1 MSAVIHAHQQV
12 QHQKDCVVLNNQNKR
27 YFNICMQISAL
38 KHRSEMPC

>member
-12 QHQKDCVVLNNQNKR
+12 QFLKNCVVLNNQNKS
-27 YFNICMQISAL
+27 YFNFFKQISAL